1 MTMSKTTYPPRKVIA
16 VDVDETLIIKGRLNT
31 KLVEWIKGKKADGCQ
46 VNLWSARGS
55 LYAWKVAEH
64 HDITYLFDSI
74 HSKPG
79 IIVDDQ
85 GWLWIKFVKVIKSV
99 GNIGV

>member
-1 MTMSKTTYPPRKVIA
+1 MSKTTYPPRKVIA
-16 VDVDETLIIKGRLNT
+16 VD
-31 KLVEWIKGKKADGCQ
+31 
-46 VNLWSARGS
+46 
-55 LYAWKVAEH
+55 
-64 HDITYLFDSI
+64 ITHLFDSI

-79 IIVDDQ
+79 IVVDDQ